1 MGTAQSEE
9 ALWNLLD
16 ESPSKPIFD
25 MDTYKILSKALLK
38 GQLHI
43 KELRNATKGD

>member
-1 MGTAQSEE
+1 
-9 ALWNLLD
+9 
-16 ESPSKPIFD
+16 